1 MKTYI
6 KFLSINYLKFFLYIF
21 FIIISLI
28 IIINLTSELDF
39 FKNNNIDILFP
50 IYLSILNSPS
60 LIFEM
65 FPFLILISTQL
76 FFIKLSNNDEI
87 QIFKYSGLKNIN
99 ILKII
104 SITSF
109 LIGIFSVI
117 VFYNF
122 SSKLKNIYIE
132 LKSPYTSDNKY
143 LAVITKNGLWIK
155 DVVDNNEI
163 IVNSSEIKNN
173 FLINN
178 FVSEFDSNY
187 EIIKNIYS
195 DKINIKN
202 KEWIIEKPTIIEQNI
217 TRNNVENLQFKTN
230 FDYER
235 IQSLFSNLTSIS
247 FLGLIELKKNY
258 KSISYST
265 TEIDI
270 QIQKLISYP
279 IYLMLMTIFSGLIMF
294 NTKHFQSTFL
304 KIMIGLFFSVII
316 YYINNFFNVMGNTE
330 KMPYILSVWLPM
342 IILLII
348 NFIIGIK
355 INEK

>member
-235 IQSLFSNLTSIS
+235 I
-247 FLGLIELKKNY
+247 
-258 KSISYST
+258 
-265 TEIDI
+265 
-270 QIQKLISYP
+270 
-279 IYLMLMTIFSGLIMF
+279 
-294 NTKHFQSTFL
+294 
-304 KIMIGLFFSVII
+304 
-316 YYINNFFNVMGNTE
+316 
-330 KMPYILSVWLPM
+330 
-342 IILLII
+342 
-348 NFIIGIK
+348 
-355 INEK
+355 